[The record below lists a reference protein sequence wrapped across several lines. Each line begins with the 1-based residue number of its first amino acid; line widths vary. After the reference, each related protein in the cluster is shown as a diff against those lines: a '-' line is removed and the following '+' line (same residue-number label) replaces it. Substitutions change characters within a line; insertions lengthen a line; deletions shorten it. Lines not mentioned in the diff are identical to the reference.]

1 MFNRQIVL
9 AKFNENNVREEENVN
24 KDKRKRKLTTLIA
37 EKYSASIGG
46 I

>member
-24 KDKRKRKLTTLIA
+24 KDKRKGKHTTLIA
-37 EKYSASIGG
+37 KLYSAGFGG